1 MPSGRACLRS
11 RQRTRYVQDI
21 ATCGV
26 PVQITQHVLRV
37 QENAHRHPVYGA
49 ATTLRDWVFIKYSGP
64 GSVEFSEQLTV
75 NVNAKTP
82 TELAAEFRKLAVR
95 LVLLTQ
101 LAAKE
106 ARPMV
111 CVCERVRVRAT
122 MCAMCDA

>member
-1 MPSGRACLRS
+1 M
-11 RQRTRYVQDI
+11 
-21 ATCGV
+21 
-26 PVQITQHVLRV
+26 
-37 QENAHRHPVYGA
+37 
-49 ATTLRDWVFIKYSGP
+49 FIKYSGP

-111 CVCERVRVRAT
+111 CVCV
-122 MCAMCDA
+122 